1 MLAGGIVAAIMTSIA
16 LFAITNADDIVM
28 LTTLNASSRVV
39 GRPREWHIWAG
50 QYAGFTILIVASLA
64 AAAGLT
70 QVPVHWLWLLGLL
83 PLGLGLVKLVGAI
96 RARGSGGSG
105 PPVMNTGLIGVMG
118 LTIANGSDNVSVYIP
133 VFRTS
138 SLAGIVLVIVV
149 FMVGTALY
157 CLAGS
162 RFAARRS
169 VTELIERWG
178 QWIVPAVFVLI
189 GLYVF
194 YKAGALAQI

>member
-1 MLAGGIVAAIMTSIA
+1 MLAGIVAAIMTA
-16 LFAITNADDIVM
+16 VVLFAVTNADDIIV
-28 LTTLNASSRVV
+28 LTTLNASSRVA
-39 GRPREWHIWAG
+39 GLPRGWHIWAG
-50 QYAGFTILIVASLA
+50 QYTGFTILIATSLA

-70 QVPVHWLWLLGLL
+70 QVPTQWLWLLGLL
-83 PLGLGLVKLVGAI
+83 PLGLGLAKLVAAI
-96 RARGSGGSG
+96 RAHRAGDSVS
-105 PPVMNTGLIGVMG
+105 PVMKTGLIGVTG

-138 SLAGIVLVIVV
+138 SLGGIVLIIAV
-149 FMVGTALY
+149 FIAGTALY

-194 YKAGALAQI
+194 YKTGALARL